1 MSLGP
6 GAVFGLRRLCI
17 SYRLL
22 FSLAARTTR
31 RLRQRRYLLPCY
43 CSRDAAFPGH
53 YAVYHGDGMI
63 VEDEGASAEK
73 IGESFYKDWLART
86 GLTTGKNGKAT
97 LAAQAR

>member
-1 MSLGP
+1 
-6 GAVFGLRRLCI
+6 
-17 SYRLL
+17 
-22 FSLAARTTR
+22 
-31 RLRQRRYLLPCY
+31 
-43 CSRDAAFPGH
+43 
-53 YAVYHGDGMI
+53 MI